1 MVYSFL
7 TPAIAFAAVAFFLG
21 NLGDGLNIFQG
32 IYLVN
37 IGWNEGAVG
46 TALSLMGLTMLICQ
60 TFAGDIIDK
69 TSFDRR
75 KLLAGAAVATG
86 CSAMAIMLVREGNQD
101 HMIMFVTKVLEGISS
116 SFVIPCLAALT
127 LANFGPD
134 QFDSAMANNILWGHV
149 GSAVSAILAGTSAY
163 ILYPNIKFCFI
174 VIGLSA
180 LSAAI
185 MVKFLPEGDPLLG
198 RGMSNTTKKDN
209 ERSQLQQS
217 DANFTQE
224 GNLPE
229 AESYI
234 SVICEPKTLTL
245 CLTGFMY
252 HLSNAN
258 ILLVLGELMSQDGN
272 NNGDDDNGDVN
283 RAAIPLIGGGILIA
297 QAFMALTT
305 KIGDYYTERG
315 VGRKVLFLVALI
327 ALPIRCMLII
337 YWSDA
342 GNTFLLLTQILDGIS
357 GGFFSLLHPLLVA
370 DITFGSGRFNLI
382 MGLSASCFGLGG
394 TTSNYFGQLA
404 VERLGHVESLT
415 ISLFISFIP
424 IVIFAVFMP
433 ETLNTRDK
441 KETIVDASN
450 ATPYVLA

>member
-1 MVYSFL
+1 
-7 TPAIAFAAVAFFLG
+7 
-21 NLGDGLNIFQG
+21 
-32 IYLVN
+32 
-37 IGWNEGAVG
+37 
-46 TALSLMGLTMLICQ
+46 
-60 TFAGDIIDK
+60 
-69 TSFDRR
+69 
-75 KLLAGAAVATG
+75 
-86 CSAMAIMLVREGNQD
+86 
-101 HMIMFVTKVLEGISS
+101 
-116 SFVIPCLAALT
+116 
-127 LANFGPD
+127 
-134 QFDSAMANNILWGHV
+134 V

-382 MGLSASCFGLGG
+382 SEYIHLSALEEARVIVQHHINKPLTFLSLSHPTVGLSASCFGLGG